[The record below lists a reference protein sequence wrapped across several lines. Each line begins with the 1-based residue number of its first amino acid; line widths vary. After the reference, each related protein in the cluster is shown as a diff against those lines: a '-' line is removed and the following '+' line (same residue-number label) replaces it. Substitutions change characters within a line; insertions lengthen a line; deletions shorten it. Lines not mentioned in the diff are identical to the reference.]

1 MASGRI
7 NQVPIVSRHSLNHV
21 WCHRSFP
28 LDREGLSPLRLTS
41 ACSCCVAQHPTQCL
55 GETVVPSCVQSPH
68 KGSQHTIRGC
78 VRAHT
83 PLLHS
88 THGACI
94 RRLFSLERGGV
105 VARPS
110 SRNCHAGLI
119 LQSSGPVPLPGAC
132 RAFIDPTQREPQGHL
147 CHAHTPQGVLA
158 FDCALL
164 VPHKRLLSLTHSQT
178 VVVCLFSPVASL
190 DPSSDPFK
198 GGM

>member
-94 RRLFSLERGGV
+94 RRLFGLERGGV

-110 SRNCHAGLI
+110 SRNCHTGLI
-119 LQSSGPVPLPGAC
+119 LQSSGPVPLL
-132 RAFIDPTQREPQGHL
+132 EP
-147 CHAHTPQGVLA
+147 AE
-158 FDCALL
+158 
-164 VPHKRLLSLTHSQT
+164 
-178 VVVCLFSPVASL
+178 
-190 DPSSDPFK
+190 PSSIPRK
-198 GGM
+198 GSLRGIYAMHTHPRGCWPLTVLCWSHTRGS